1 MNALVQALASGF
13 ALGAIYGLVALGF
26 NITYATTRTFNF
38 GQGEFLALGSLVGV
52 SVILVAAGKPHF
64 ANLLPTEVS
73 ATRYVFAVLLTVALL
88 GLIGIALY
96 FGAVKP
102 FLRQSGLNWVMSTIG
117 FSIIVQNGA
126 LAFWGPS
133 PIAMPSPL
141 GEGVIRAFGIGIRPQ
156 EILVAATA
164 VAVMISLDLAL
175 ARSRLGKALRAVA
188 HSPLA
193 AALVGINV
201 EKIVILAFVISSG
214 LAGLAGV
221 LIAPI
226 STASAFIGLSI
237 TLKAFSA
244 AIVGGLTSP
253 RGCVIGGFILGLV
266 EAVVGLWRA
275 EWREIT
281 IFLLI
286 IVVLVVH
293 PGGLFGTKAVDK
305 I

>member
-1 MNALVQALASGF
+1 MNALFQALASGF
-13 ALGAIYGLVALGF
+13 ALGAVYGLVALGF

-52 SVILVAAGKPHF
+52 TMLLFTAGRPHIGNLSPSEVTLVGYG
-64 ANLLPTEVS
+64 S
-73 ATRYVFAVLLTVALL
+73 AVVVTVVVL
-88 GLIGIALY
+88 GLIGVALY

-102 FLRQSGLNWVMSTIG
+102 FLRHPGLNWVMSTIG
-117 FSIIVQNGA
+117 FSIIIQNGA

-141 GEGVIRAFGIGIRPQ
+141 GDGVIRVLGVGVRPQ

-164 VAVMISLDLAL
+164 VAVMVGLDLVL
-175 ARSRLGKALRAVA
+175 QRSRLGKALRAVA

-193 AALVGINV
+193 AALVGIHV
-201 EKIVILAFVISSG
+201 ERIEIFAFVVSSC

-244 AIVGGLTSP
+244 AIVGGLSSP
-253 RGCVIGGFILGLV
+253 RGCVLGGFILGLL
-266 EAVVGLWRA
+266 EAVVGLWHA

-286 IVVLVVH
+286 ILVLVVR
-293 PGGLFGTKAVDK
+293 PSGLFGAKAVEK